1 MSWLRRQACRAGR
14 VGQLWH
20 HKGMPGSL
28 DPSAWIEEAAASE
41 PRRLFLRTPEGD
53 SLSYAALRSAT
64 ARFGGALAAMG
75 VSPGDRVA
83 VQVDKSVDAVVLYL
97 ACLRIGAVFVPIN
110 VANTPGE
117 VGYFLSDSQPRLA
130 VIRPAFRASLESVAA
145 QAGVQRLETLGCN
158 GDGSLRQLVDGATR
172 DADPWCG
179 GGDAPAAIVYTSG
192 TTGRSKGAVL
202 TRDNLGSNAAVLAA
216 QWRFTADDVLL
227 HTLPLFHVHGLFVAL
242 NTVLAAG
249 SSILLMPTFDAV
261 AVLGALPAVS
271 VYMGVPTHYTRLL
284 AEAGLN
290 RVVTA
295 ALRLFVSGS
304 APLLADTHRQF
315 LERTGHT
322 ILERY
327 GMTETLMIT
336 SNPYDGPRLP
346 GSVGPPLPGVSV
358 RLAGNEDIGGI
369 EVKGPSV
376 FAGYWRDAEKTRSEF
391 TADGW
396 FKTGDLGS
404 IDANGYVSIVGRA
417 KDLVISG
424 GYNVY
429 PKEVEGQLDALEGVH
444 ESAVFGVP
452 HPDFGEGVTAAV
464 VREPRSSVTESDLL
478 RALKAS
484 LAGYKIPKR
493 LVFLEQLP
501 RNTMGKVQKNILRD
515 RFATLYRG
523 A

>member
-1 MSWLRRQACRAGR
+1 
-14 VGQLWH
+14 
-20 HKGMPGSL
+20 MPGSL

-271 VYMGVPTHYTRLL
+271 VYMGYPLTTHGCSR
-284 AEAGLN
+284 
-290 RVVTA
+290 R
-295 ALRLFVSGS
+295 
-304 APLLADTHRQF
+304 
-315 LERTGHT
+315 
-322 ILERY
+322 
-327 GMTETLMIT
+327 
-336 SNPYDGPRLP
+336 P
-346 GSVGPPLPGVSV
+346 GS
-358 RLAGNEDIGGI
+358 
-369 EVKGPSV
+369 
-376 FAGYWRDAEKTRSEF
+376 
-391 TADGW
+391 
-396 FKTGDLGS
+396 TG
-404 IDANGYVSIVGRA
+404 R
-417 KDLVISG
+417 
-424 GYNVY
+424 
-429 PKEVEGQLDALEGVH
+429 
-444 ESAVFGVP
+444 
-452 HPDFGEGVTAAV
+452 
-464 VREPRSSVTESDLL
+464 
-478 RALKAS
+478 
-484 LAGYKIPKR
+484 
-493 LVFLEQLP
+493 
-501 RNTMGKVQKNILRD
+501 
-515 RFATLYRG
+515 
-523 A
+523 